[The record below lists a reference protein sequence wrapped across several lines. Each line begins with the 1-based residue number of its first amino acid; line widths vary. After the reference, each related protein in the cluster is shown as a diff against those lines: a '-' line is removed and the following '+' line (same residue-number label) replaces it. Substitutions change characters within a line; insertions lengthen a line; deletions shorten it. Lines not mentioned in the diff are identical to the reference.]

1 MLNALEYV
9 LGIYGVSLAVTML
22 VWFVIVAIR
31 WISSERPYSKT
42 TGAKL

>member
-1 MLNALEYV
+1 MFSALEYV
-9 LGIYGVSLAVTML
+9 LGIYGVSFAVTML

-31 WISSERPYSKT
+31 WVSSERPQSKA